1 MPGYWNGQ
9 FKDKK
14 DTLHADLFQYS
25 SEEDVMQWLLRQQRQ
40 KLVMSFHVP
49 LIMAMRKI
57 DTTALYLD
65 VHQDSEYRLR
75 TNIYDKRGDFNFP
88 IGNSPSIYCNIQA
101 VPALLSIY
109 IYIHLHMSCLSFS
122 FQIVV
127 PWWHEQHTGCH

>member
-9 FKDKK
+9 FKDNK

-25 SEEDVMQWLLRQQRQ
+25 SEEDVMQWLLRQQRK

-49 LIMAMRKI
+49 LIMRKI

-65 VHQDSEYRLR
+65 VHQDSEDRLR

-109 IYIHLHMSCLSFS
+109 IYI
-122 FQIVV
+122 
-127 PWWHEQHTGCH
+127 